1 MHYEN
6 HRQTNI
12 IHTRVCV
19 CVAYRYS
26 RHISEAALTSSS
38 ISFSISLSFC
48 GLQFFRQRD
57 RSAQCTQSTA
67 SYERVCVLVCVSVC
81 LSGPVACC
89 NNSWKIITRATTI
102 AAAMRRLIQNSEIV
116 FKVFARLLLLFFKYN
131 LFLSDFCLLFLH
143 ISFIVFYVHFVV
155 TLRIRRFNAACSWCC
170 LRAVFCTEN
179 WILLFT

>member
-1 MHYEN
+1 M
-6 HRQTNI
+6 
-12 IHTRVCV
+12 

-67 SYERVCVLVCVSVC
+67 SYERVCVCVCVS
-81 LSGPVACC
+81 LSGAVACC

-131 LFLSDFCLLFLH
+131 LFSSDFCLLFLH
-143 ISFIVFYVHFVV
+143 ISFIVFYAHFVV
-155 TLRIRRFNAACSWCC
+155 TLRIRRFNAACS
-170 LRAVFCTEN
+170 
-179 WILLFT
+179 

>member
-1 MHYEN
+1 M
-6 HRQTNI
+6 
-12 IHTRVCV
+12 CV

-67 SYERVCVLVCVSVC
+67 SYERVCVCLLVCVC
-81 LSGPVACC
+81 LSGAVACC

-102 AAAMRRLIQNSEIV
+102 AAAMRRLIPNSEIV

-131 LFLSDFCLLFLH
+131 LISVIFYFFLH
-143 ISFIVFYVHFVV
+143 ISFIVFYAHFVV
-155 TLRIRRFNAACSWCC
+155 TLRIRRFNASCS
-170 LRAVFCTEN
+170 
-179 WILLFT
+179 